1 AVIGF
6 DCKYM
11 LGLSATPWRR
21 DGLSRLIFWH
31 LGGVHHEMDA
41 EQLIEE
47 GAVLKAEVV
56 VRETEFKPYF
66 DPVKEYSRMLSE
78 LVADDARNR
87 LIASDVAE
95 EAEAHSGICLILSDR
110 KSHCRTLHTLLK
122 FGHKIDAELLIGDM
136 SAAERRAVLD
146 RINSGQVRVLVATGQ
161 LIGEGFDCSNLS
173 TLFMATPVRFSG
185 RVLQYLGRILRPAP
199 GKSKAR
205 VFDYVDSRVDILKS
219 AAEARKRIYG

>member
-1 AVIGF
+1 
-6 DCKYM
+6 
-11 LGLSATPWRR
+11 
-21 DGLSRLIFWH
+21 
-31 LGGVHHEMDA
+31 
-41 EQLIEE
+41 
-47 GAVLKAEVV
+47 V

-87 LIASDVAE
+87 LIASDVAQEVE
-95 EAEAHSGICLILSDR
+95 EGSGVCLILSDR
-110 KSHCRTLHTLLK
+110 KSHCQTLHALLTY
-122 FGHKIDAELLIGDM
+122 GHKIDAELLTGDV
-136 SAAERRAVLD
+136 SAPERRAVLD